1 MKPKDVN
8 VGAPNDYK
16 AEEEF
21 QEETFERVNGNH
33 YKLIKV
39 KKTEEQKKKEQ
50 EEAQEKLRQ
59 EEAEKQAKE
68 DKEKAEKAAVE
79 KQ

>member
-8 VGAPNDYK
+8 IGAPNDYK

-21 QEETFERVNGNH
+21 QDETFERVNGNH

-39 KKTEEQKKKEQ
+39 KKT
-50 EEAQEKLRQ
+50 
-59 EEAEKQAKE
+59 AE
-68 DKEKAEKAAVE
+68 
-79 KQ
+79 